1 ATLAVLQAAGVILR
15 VAEHVPP
22 VPRADLDRHAV
33 VLLPLLHVVV
43 RVADGVAAEDRG
55 LDRVVH
61 VRLLRLVRAL
71 LGVSRGRRR
80 GRERRHRQD
89 ETQGLARVHVYLFSF
104 RVQFHSMILT
114 VYPPDAST
122 DFASPSVQVRR
133 YSSGF
138 FAGRFGSEM
147 KSLPYHSNS
156 FEICTSFFAGSTT
169 RLRLSATKRREA
181 ASSSES
187 IAAPVYAASRSGG
200 QPRSEHTIAKCA
212 RMSPS
217 GISRS
222 YSTALADSISPPTLN

>member
-104 RVQFHSMILT
+104 RVQFHS
-114 VYPPDAST
+114 
-122 DFASPSVQVRR
+122 
-133 YSSGF
+133 
-138 FAGRFGSEM
+138 
-147 KSLPYHSNS
+147 NS
-156 FEICTSFFAGSTT
+156 FEICASFFAGSTT

-222 YSTALADSISPPTLN
+222 YSTALADSISPPTLNWCLFLSKKPSTSSGEWSG